1 LVKECIEKK
10 TDAEWGFRKAG
21 YLILA
26 MISDTCTESFRKNM
40 DEVVKMSA

>member
-1 LVKECIEKK
+1 MKECIEKK
-10 TDAEWGFRKAG
+10 SESEWGFRKAG

-26 MISDTCTESFRKNM
+26 MISDTCRESFKKNI